1 MKQGL
6 GMQMEQSQ
14 RLRMTPELVQAI
26 GLLQLN
32 TQDLSTYI
40 QEQLLVNPVLETATE
55 SEGGA
60 GAGPGIGA
68 GSEAATGNESEW
80 SDRVERIIDLAHGST
95 YDTAEQSYMSEE
107 DDAPHRF
114 ESYAI
119 AGTTLKESLMQQLSM
134 SALSAHDMRVAQYI
148 IESLDDRGY
157 LKTDTARI
165 AQGFGI
171 SLDHVEEILG
181 IVQNFEP
188 AGVAA
193 RDLAECLII
202 QLKAL
207 GKYNDNYEKL
217 IKDHIE
223 DVAANRL
230 PAIAKDLGITLK
242 EVQRM
247 SDCIKSL
254 EPKPGRQFAGRDET
268 RYIVPDLF
276 LEIVDGELSVTL
288 NETHIPQLKISS
300 YYESLLRKSKNDEE
314 LAKYLQG
321 KMDSAI
327 WLIRSLQQRNNTVVS
342 VASAIVNHQQGFF
355 LRGEEYMKPL
365 TLKRIAEETG
375 VHESTVSRTVNGKY
389 LQTGSGIYELKSF
402 FKSGLPKAGD
412 DESVASDIVRK
423 RIRDIIAGEDTASP
437 HSDQY
442 ISEELNREGIA
453 ISRRTVAKYR
463 DELGILSS
471 SKRRRY

>member
-1 MKQGL
+1 MKPGI

-14 RLRMTPELVQAI
+14 RLRMTPELRQAI

-32 TQDLSTYI
+32 TQELSTYV
-40 QEQLLVNPVLETATE
+40 QEQLLVNPVLETASD
-55 SEGGA
+55 SEGDW
-60 GAGPGIGA
+60 
-68 GSEAATGNESEW
+68 SEQ
-80 SDRVERIIDLAHGST
+80 VEKIIDIAHGAA
-95 YDTAEQSYMSEE
+95 YEQGDRGYAGE
-107 DDAPHRF
+107 DDDSTSHF
-114 ESYAI
+114 ESYTI
-119 AGTTLKESLMQQLSM
+119 SSTTLKDSLMQQLSM
-134 SALSAHDMRVAQYI
+134 SALSSHDMQVAQYI

-157 LKTDTARI
+157 LKTNTALI
-165 AQGFGI
+165 ARGFGI

-181 IVQNFEP
+181 IVQSFEP
-188 AGVAA
+188 VGIAA

-207 GKYNDNYEKL
+207 GKYNEYYERL
-217 IKDHIE
+217 INEFLE

-230 PAIAKDLGITLK
+230 PAIAKELGIPLK
-242 EVQRM
+242 DVQKM

-268 RYIVPDLF
+268 RYIIPDLF
-276 LEIVDGELSVTL
+276 LEIVDGELTVTL
-288 NETHIPQLKISS
+288 NQTGIPQLRISS
-300 YYESLLRKSKNDEE
+300 YYEKLLRKSKNDEE
-314 LAKYLQG
+314 LAHYLKG
-321 KMDSAI
+321 KMDAAL
-327 WLIRSLQQRNNTVVS
+327 WLIRSLEQRNNTVVS

-355 LRGEEYMKPL
+355 LRGDEYMKPL

-412 DESVASDIVRK
+412 DESVASDSVRR
-423 RIRDIIAGEDTASP
+423 RIRDIIAGEDSASP

-442 ISEELNREGIA
+442 ISEVLNREGIA

-463 DELGILSS
+463 DELGIQSS

>member
-40 QEQLLVNPVLETATE
+40 QEQLLVNPVLETAAE
-55 SEGGA
+55 SENG
-60 GAGPGIGA
+60 
-68 GSEAATGNESEW
+68 TGNAGEVEW
-80 SDRVERIIDLAHGST
+80 AGQVERIIDAARGAAYDAGEQT
-95 YDTAEQSYMSEE
+95 YTAEE
-107 DDAPHRF
+107 DDTAHHF
-114 ESYAI
+114 ESYTTSS
-119 AGTTLKESLMQQLSM
+119 TTLKDSLMQQLSM
-134 SALSAHDMRVAQYI
+134 SALSAHDMQVAQYI

-165 AQGFGI
+165 ARGFGI

-181 IVQNFEP
+181 IVQSFEP

-207 GKYNDNYEKL
+207 GKYNEYYEKL
-217 IKDHIE
+217 IKDYIE

-230 PAIAKDLGITLK
+230 PVIAKELGISLK
-242 EVQRM
+242 EVQKM

-276 LEIVDGELSVTL
+276 LEIVDGELTVTL
-288 NETHIPQLKISS
+288 NQTHIPQLKISA
-300 YYESLLRKSKNDEE
+300 YYEQLLRKSKNDEE
-314 LAKYLQG
+314 LAQYLKG
-321 KMDSAI
+321 KMDSAL

-365 TLKRIAEETG
+365 TLKRIAEEAG

-412 DESVASDIVRK
+412 DESVASDSVRR
-423 RIRDIIAGEDTASP
+423 RIRDIIADEDSASP

-442 ISEELNREGIA
+442 IAEVLNREGIA

-463 DELGILSS
+463 DELGIQSS